1 MNFKAPPSPVHNIGR
16 RTHDDV
22 KAETAIL
29 SSIVSLGL
37 QDVSDVSRSNEP
49 SRRRV
54 DETGEL
60 LASTT
65 LSENRPQ
72 TARKTSAI
80 ASVEEDSVTSVT
92 TDVGIDRLPA
102 EIWHSIFANEA
113 LSALATL
120 VRTFRMDPEQTLT
133 R

>member
-80 ASVEEDSVTSVT
+80 ASVEEDSVT